1 MKKLTK
7 FAFSLVLALVLVLAL
22 AVCAHA
28 DDSLPKERVSYG
40 YGAPEA
46 AGVDMH
52 GLLPEN
58 ITVDGV
64 ALDIRCENGK
74 MYLRLTDLASAKLL
88 RDSADKAAELGLD
101 YSTLYISDGV
111 ILVRE
116 DGLTAD
122 EIADIQAKLSELTR
136 DAEIKLTE
144 GDAFAFSNGGETAL
158 IVEFGGFI
166 MPPASEKEAEVKAEA
181 EAAPVLLDVKA
192 ANAPK
197 TADGYKD
204 YSLDNITVP
213 NKTNVSTVY
222 ISYCGVSVY
231 NGNNTLQS
239 DSGVTTSAWNMNRSG
254 YVFLVKAED
263 DTNDYFICVSYG
275 DDDDTPPSYTQMHDA
290 GALSENET
298 MTENKEAFS
307 IVEVSDKSG
316 DAIAASET
324 GGNTEKK
331 PDENSSQ
338 YKLAQTITIATD
350 EAGQNVVKTINL
362 KDGIGDL
369 LTFSDIDVDENSKS
383 NTATINGEK
392 GYSNGGDDFTL
403 MFPTGDNVDIEVT
416 EPTEGAPAA
425 DSVPEA
431 PEVDATVW
439 DVVQDGTKTD

>member
-28 DDSLPKERVSYG
+28 DDSLPKERVSFG

-64 ALDIRCENGK
+64 DIDIRCENGK
-74 MYLRLTDLASAKLL
+74 MFIRLADLASAKLL

-101 YSTLYISDGV
+101 YSMLYISDGV

-166 MPPASEKEAEVKAEA
+166 MPPVPEKEAEVKAES
-181 EAAPVLLDVKA
+181 ESESKAAPVLLDVKA
-192 ANAPK
+192 ANAP
-197 TADGYKD
+197 TSYEN
-204 YSLDNITVP
+204 YSLNNITVP
-213 NKTNVSTVY
+213 SKTNVSTVY

-231 NGNNTLQS
+231 ENDPSYTDNNTATVSVSYSQK
-239 DSGVTTSAWNMNRSG
+239 SG

-263 DTNDYFICVSYG
+263 DTNDYYICVSYG
-275 DDDDTPPSYTQMHDA
+275 DDDDTPPSYIQMHDA
-290 GALSENET
+290 GKLSEDET
-298 MTENKEAFS
+298 MIENEEAFS
-307 IVEVSDKSG
+307 IVEASDKSG

-324 GGNTEKK
+324 DGNTKKK

-350 EAGQNVVKTINL
+350 AAGQNVVKTINL
-362 KDGIGDL
+362 KDGIGDEVNFDL
-369 LTFSDIDVDENSKS
+369 SGYDSEKS
-383 NTATINGEK
+383 TYPINDGKEY
-392 GYSNGGDDFTL
+392 GIISANVAS
-403 MFPTGDNVDIEVT
+403 PTGDNVDIEVT

-439 DVVQDGTKTD
+439 DIVEDGTGGE